1 MMEIYLIVLL
11 AFAVTA
17 LGTSFNRR
25 IERMQRDIK
34 DLNRR
39 IEDVADAGKTVNKD
53 LRATQEQVNDAI
65 RRAKL

>member
-1 MMEIYLIVLL
+1 MEITLIVLL
-11 AFAVTA
+11 ALVMTA
-17 LGTSFNRR
+17 LGTSYNRR
-25 IERMQRDIK
+25 IKRIQRDIE
-34 DLNRR
+34 DLNQR